1 MNLNLYD
8 FDENLYFVTI
18 NNTQNAKYEN
28 NTNES
33 TNDLNENIQYF
44 NQENDEQTI
53 LNKVC
58 SMDDLCKSSLFVL

>member
-44 NQENDEQTI
+44 NQKNDEQTI

>member
-18 NNTQNAKYEN
+18 NKTQNAKYEN

-33 TNDLNENIQYF
+33 TNDLNENIEYF
-44 NQENDEQTI
+44 NQKNDEQTI